1 MRADFRFALRALFR
15 TPAFTWIAVSML
27 AAGIGLSMFMFSA
40 MNTLAI
46 QPLPFRNA
54 DRLVHVDRVEANANG
69 NESQLSMREY
79 LQLREQQRSMESLS
93 GYSEATMNISG
104 ADGPPERIA
113 GARISPDTFAALGIT
128 PMIGRDFG
136 EADARAG
143 AAPVALIGHRLWEL
157 NFNAAR
163 EVIGRQIRING
174 RTVEIIGVMPP
185 KFAFPREQSVWM
197 PITMDRALADSEGAP
212 TVEAFG
218 HLRANVSASQAQDEL
233 TTLLAA
239 APLNPASESIL
250 RLANVK
256 PMDQVYVPARMLRST
271 SAMSIAVVLVLLI
284 SCANVA
290 SLMLARFS
298 NRRRELSIRSALGAS
313 RRRLM
318 RQVFSETTIIA
329 VLATL
334 LGYAGA
340 RAGGYLMM
348 QALDKV
354 PGHLPYWVDFTVTF
368 SDVLFSIGIGGL
380 VALVAGW
387 LPARQVAVSDPREG
401 LGHGG
406 PASIGA
412 DRRSGHV
419 LVAFEVALCT
429 ALLASAALAI
439 DSSIKAQQYPLGIDS
454 DGILTGRIALTD
466 DRYRD
471 AAARTRFFGLLQ
483 ARLDDLPGAEAVALS
498 SSLPLM
504 SFERS
509 EYERIGDETPAEG
522 GRARAWNASVG
533 NDYFAVFGIA
543 LREGRLFDA
552 QDRAGSAPI
561 AVVSSQFAA
570 TAWPGKSAVG
580 QRLRLSPDDKDSP
593 WLDVVGVVA
602 DNLMGSPLRG
612 GENNVFRPLAQDPVV
627 SVSFAVRAASQS
639 PALFEASRAA
649 VAAIDRDL
657 PVYWMRSMNDLR
669 AQTYW
674 PQTMLTRLFGIFAAF
689 ALVLAISGIY
699 AVLAFDVAG
708 RRSEIGVRRALGA
721 DGLSVLALILRRAG
735 RQVIVGLIVGVPLAA
750 AFSLLLAQNLMPGA
764 AVDPLAYLSALVVL
778 LVAVAVAAA
787 IPLRR
792 ALRVD
797 PMVALRNE

>member
-1 MRADFRFALRALFR
+1 MLADFRFAVRALLR
-15 TPAFTWIAVSML
+15 TPAFTLTAVLML

-54 DRLVHVDRVEANANG
+54 DRLVHVDRIDAHVNG
-69 NESQLSMREY
+69 NQSELSMREY
-79 LQLREQQRSMESLS
+79 LELRAHQRSIESLS
-93 GYSEATMNISG
+93 AYAGGTMNISG
-104 ADGPPERIA
+104 ADGPPERLA
-113 GARISPDTFAALGIT
+113 GAMISPDAFAALGIA
-128 PMIGRDFG
+128 PVIGRDFS

-157 NFNAAR
+157 NFNSAR
-163 EVIGRQIRING
+163 DVIGRRVRING
-174 RTVEIIGVMPP
+174 RAVEIVGVMPP
-185 KFAFPREQSVWM
+185 KFAFPREQSVWL
-197 PITMDRALADSEGAP
+197 PLTMDRALADSAGAP
-212 TVEAFG
+212 SVEVFG
-218 HLRANVSASQAQDEL
+218 PLRGGVSAAQAQEEL
-233 TTLLAA
+233 TTLLGAA
-239 APLNPASESIL
+239 ALKPTGESVT

-256 PMDQVYVPARMLRST
+256 PMDQVYIPARMLRST

-318 RQVFSETTIIA
+318 RQVFSETTVIA
-329 VLATL
+329 ILATL
-334 LGYAGA
+334 IGYAGA
-340 RAGGYLMM
+340 RGGGYLMM
-348 QALDKV
+348 RALANV
-354 PGHLPYWVDFTVTF
+354 PGHLPYWLDFTVTF
-368 SDVLFSIGIGGL
+368 SDVFFSVGIGGF
-380 VALVAGW
+380 VALAAGW
-387 LPARQVAVSDPREG
+387 LPARRVAGKNQREG

-412 DRRSGHV
+412 DRRSGRV

-429 ALLASAALAI
+429 ALLVSASLAI
-439 DSSIKAQQYPLGIDS
+439 DSSIKAQHYPLGIDS
-454 DGILTGRIALTD
+454 DGILTGRIALND

-509 EYERIGDETPAEG
+509 DYERIGDETPADG

-533 NDYFAVFGIA
+533 DDYFAVFGIA

-552 QDRAGSAPI
+552 QDRAESAQV

-593 WLDVVGVVA
+593 WLEVVGVVA
-602 DNLMGSPLRG
+602 DNLMGSPLWG
-612 GENNVFRPLAQDPVV
+612 GENNVFRPLAQDPAL
-627 SVSFAVRAASQS
+627 SVSFAVRADSQS
-639 PALFEASRAA
+639 AALFEATRAA

-657 PVYWMRSMNDLR
+657 PVYWMRSMNDWR
-669 AQTYW
+669 AQTFW

-708 RRSEIGVRRALGA
+708 RIAEIGVRRALGA
-721 DGLSVLALILRRAG
+721 DARSVLALILRRAG
-735 RQVIVGLIVGVPLAA
+735 RQVIVGLIIGVPLAA